1 MNILP
6 ESLLILLEVY
16 LAILGCYVL
25 TKLIDLLVFRKTIRQ
40 SEKSQIPDAS
50 KTDHSQV
57 NTI

>member
-16 LAILGCYVL
+16 FTILGCYVL

-40 SEKSQIPDAS
+40 SEKPTPDAG

-57 NTI
+57 NAI